1 MSRRIED
8 LTPATQELY
17 WLFSEAMSRARIPF
31 LVTSTFRSQESQ
43 DALWNQGRTTPGK
56 VVTWTRNSRHT
67 KRTAFDIAI
76 IRDGKPTWDVK
87 CDVDKDGISDYQ
99 EAGTI
104 GEMVGLTAGAFWK
117 KNPDFPHFQNDKE
130 VV

>member
-31 LVTSTFRSQESQ
+31 MVTCTFRSQEEQ

-76 IRDGKPTWDVK
+76 LRDGKPTWDSKVSLN
-87 CDVDKDGISDYQ
+87 DNDIPDYQ

-104 GEMVGLTAGAFWK
+104 GEMVGLTWGGFWK
-117 KNPDFPHFQNDKE
+117 TPDFPHFQNDKE

>member
-1 MSRRIED
+1 MSRKIED
-8 LTPATQELY
+8 LTPKTQELY
-17 WLFSEAMSRARIPF
+17 WLFAEAMARARIPF
-31 LVTSTFRSQESQ
+31 MVTCTFRSQEDQ
-43 DALWNQGRTTPGK
+43 DVLFQQGRTTPGK

-76 IRDGKPTWDVK
+76 LRDGKPTWDIK
-87 CDVDKDGISDYQ
+87 MSLNDNDIPDYQ

-117 KNPDFPHFQNDKE
+117 TPDFPHFQNDKE
-130 VV
+130 DI